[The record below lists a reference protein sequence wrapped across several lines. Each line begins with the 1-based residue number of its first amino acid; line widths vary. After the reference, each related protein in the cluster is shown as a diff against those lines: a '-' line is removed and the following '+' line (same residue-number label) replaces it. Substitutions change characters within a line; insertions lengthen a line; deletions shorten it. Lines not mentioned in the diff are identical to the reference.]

1 MPKVKITAYSW
12 GQPGKTGRNLRRRG
26 DVVEVTEEQ
35 AARLVKIGAATRVK
49 EKAAKPADP
58 KTPENDPKQ
67 SENQGEEETKSPEEK
82 DAQNSVDTGD
92 DVKDSE
98 SIPQPKPTATK
109 PTWIKYAVQQ
119 GLDAEELEPL
129 TRDQIAS
136 KFL

>member
-1 MPKVKITAYSW
+1 MPKIKLTAYSW

-35 AARLVKIGAATRVK
+35 AARLVKISAATRVK
-49 EKAAKPADP
+49 EKAAKPAEP

-67 SENQGEEETKSPEEK
+67 AENQTSEDTKSPEEK
-82 DAQNSVDTGD
+82 GAQSVEDTGD
-92 DVKDSE
+92 DAKDSE
-98 SIPQPKPTATK
+98 PIPQPKPTATK

-129 TRDQIAS
+129 TRDEIAA